1 MPTSKL
7 TISEWIT
14 DDLRTPSV
22 LTIGDMLIES
32 ADKWPK
38 KEALV
43 YSFQPE
49 IGDIRMTY
57 KELNDRTSNIAK
69 GFLEA

>member
-49 IGDIRMTY
+49 IC
-57 KELNDRTSNIAK
+57 
-69 GFLEA
+69 FLIDLS